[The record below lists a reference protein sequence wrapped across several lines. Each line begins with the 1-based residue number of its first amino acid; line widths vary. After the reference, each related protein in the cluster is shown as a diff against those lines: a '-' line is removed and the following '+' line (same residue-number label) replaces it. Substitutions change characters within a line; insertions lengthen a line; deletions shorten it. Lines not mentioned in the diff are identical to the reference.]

1 MGGIIAIHG
10 SLAAIETTLPSAGS
24 TILGARGRGGC
35 SEYRI
40 LRGLPLL
47 RAAATLPFLA
57 SCRRRCRRLLI
68 NLDILLPLVSGV
80 ASWQDGR
87 LGHL

>member
-10 SLAAIETTLPSAGS
+10 SRGDRDNPTISRFYNSGS
-24 TILGARGRGGC
+24 TWGEVGC

-47 RAAATLPFLA
+47 RAAATLPFLL
-57 SCRRRCRRLLI
+57 SRRCRRPLI
-68 NLDILLPLVSGV
+68 NLDILLPFASGA
-80 ASWQDGR
+80 ASWQDR
-87 LGHL
+87 